1 MTEEKTIRVFVALS
15 LSDDVMTA
23 LKNRST
29 ALQEQFAHLNIRWVP
44 FTNYHITLIFIG
56 NIPVS
61 GLDVMETLIKD
72 AIKDTTPFDVEIGAS
87 TLFPPDNEKK
97 GVLIASVKPSAA
109 LSALQATLDKTF
121 RAAGYP
127 LIERAYNP
135 HVTLARLRRAKVAEE
150 ELGGEAV
157 MASHVH
163 QVHIYETHKE
173 EGKVVNSILRSYS
186 LGG

>member
-1 MTEEKTIRVFVALS
+1 MTEEKTIRAFVALS
-15 LSDDVMTA
+15 LGDDVMTA
-23 LKNRST
+23 LKNRSK

-44 FTNYHITLIFIG
+44 FSNYHITLIFIG

-61 GLDVMETLIKD
+61 ELDAMEILIKD
-72 AIKDTTPFDVEIGAS
+72 AVVGIEPFDVEISAS

-97 GVLIASVKPSAA
+97 GVLIASVTPSAA
-109 LSALQATLDKTF
+109 LSALQAALDKTF
-121 RAAGYP
+121 RGVGYP
-127 LIERAYNP
+127 LIERPYRP
-135 HVTLARLRRAKVAEE
+135 HVTLARLRRAKVTEE